1 MAKFKVM
8 FMCRATV
15 DVLLTGSIIA
25 EDKDNAYDLMS
36 SNADDLFRLDS
47 IDIDKRDIVQRVRE
61 TSFSTEFMSNDRS
74 ENRIE
79 EIEDR
84 VKINFK

>member
-8 FMCRATV
+8 FMSRATV